1 MLGAVGRGGG
11 LLFNEYRVSVL
22 HGEKRSRTGGDGDM
36 VTCVY
41 LTPHKM
47 VKMVNFMVRIIL
59 SHKNKNEWTRR
70 FLSVSELETE
80 APTPI
85 PGSK

>member
-41 LTPHKM
+41 LTPR
-47 VKMVNFMVRIIL
+47 KMVNFMVCIIL